1 MDKLLKNFFIIFSF
15 LFFFLFFPR
24 FSYATVFDL
33 IAPPGPFERGQEIVF
48 TININTEGATL
59 NNTAIGMT
67 YDTNYLEYINT
78 LPGDTFNT
86 ITTDNLGDGKIVFYG
101 NSSTGFSG
109 SGKFTDVTFKLIA
122 QAPGSTEL
130 CVLWNPSTQPTAA
143 SQPTAAPR
151 TTNAAPVSGLNNY
164 SNKLN
169 LIAAGFI
176 TLSTGLLLLNNSL
189 LNNSKKR
196 KIKKL
201 RE

>member
-1 MDKLLKNFFIIFSF
+1 
-15 LFFFLFFPR
+15 
-24 FSYATVFDL
+24 
-33 IAPPGPFERGQEIVF
+33 
-48 TININTEGATL
+48 
-59 NNTAIGMT
+59 MT